1 MNQDTKQ
8 KALVV
13 RGLSLFCLRHPANTD
28 CYDRGGPSKP
38 TCFESGCKGK
48 HAASVHDLLG
58 GADASISLVTEEGG
72 ECEDDMH
79 VNVARAGEED
89 DYWQEPDDS

>member
-1 MNQDTKQ
+1 
-8 KALVV
+8 
-13 RGLSLFCLRHPANTD
+13 
-28 CYDRGGPSKP
+28 
-38 TCFESGCKGK
+38 
-48 HAASVHDLLG
+48 VHDLLG